1 MTRVVGAI
9 AAAVVLVLSACSS
22 DSSNSAPH
30 SSSPSNTTGAYTP
43 VFVKG
48 ACTDEVPQDPRVE
61 CGTLTV
67 PEDRSKPNG
76 QKVVL
81 PVAIVHSADPDPAPD
96 PVVYFSGGPGFP
108 GLTDAAGFLRRA
120 QAGNRDVILFDQRGT
135 GRSQPSL
142 DCPEVHDAT
151 SKIFGAADSFEA
163 ESRLLSDSLF
173 KCRDRLRDSG
183 VDLDQY
189 NTEAI
194 ADDVADLRT
203 AMGIPS
209 WNLFGV
215 SYGTTVALATM
226 RQHPEGIRSAVIDS
240 VVPTDVGVGAPETV
254 AAFERVKRVLFD
266 GCANDP
272 ACHAAFPKLE
282 SDIADII
289 AAMDATP
296 YQGSIVNPT
305 LQRSTPITI
314 TGADAAAGLFNAMYD
329 TNLIPQLPNLI
340 EQLKSGAVGPIIDQ
354 VTVQALEQI
363 NGTAEAQTAAVDCHD
378 RGSFVDADKDQRA
391 LQEHPEDSTLLLFTS
406 VSCKEFGV
414 EPSTS
419 GFNDPVRSDI
429 PTLVFGDE
437 YDPVTPP
444 EQSKH
449 AAETLSHATYV
460 EFPGLGHGAVFSGRQ
475 CPVGLFRSFLADP
488 NASLDTRCV
497 STMGEPKW
505 AVPGG

>member
-1 MTRVVGAI
+1 MFA
-9 AAAVVLVLSACSS
+9 
-22 DSSNSAPH
+22 
-30 SSSPSNTTGAYTP
+30 
-43 VFVKG
+43 KG

-76 QKVVL
+76 KKVLL
-81 PVAIVHSADPDPAPD
+81 PVAIVHTADPDPAPD

-120 QAGNRDVILFDQRGT
+120 QTGNRDVILFDQRGT

-142 DCPEVHDAT
+142 DCPEVHEAT
-151 SKIFGAADSFEA
+151 ATILGAADSFEA
-163 ESRLLSDSLF
+163 ESKLLTDALF

-183 VDLDQY
+183 VDLNQY

-203 AMGIPS
+203 AMSIPS

-240 VVPTDVGVGAPETV
+240 VVPMDVGVGAPETV
-254 AAFERVKRVLFD
+254 ASFERIKRVLFD

-272 ACHAAFPKLE
+272 ACHAAFPNLE
-282 SDIADII
+282 DDTAAVI
-289 AAMDATP
+289 AAMNATP
-296 YQGSIVNPT
+296 YTGTITNPT
-305 LQRSTPITI
+305 LDRPTPITI
-314 TGADAAAGLFNAMYD
+314 TGADAAAGLFNALYD
-329 TNLIPQLPNLI
+329 SDVIPQLPNLI
-340 EQLKSGAVGPIIDQ
+340 EQLKGGTVGPIIDQ
-354 VTVQALEQI
+354 LTVQAFEQI
-363 NGTAEAQTAAVDCHD
+363 NGAAEAQTAAVDCHD
-378 RGSFVDADKDQRA
+378 RGSFVNPENDRRA
-391 LQEHPEDSTLLLFTS
+391 LQEHPDDSTLLLFTS
-406 VSCKEFGV
+406 ISCDSFGV
-414 EPSTS
+414 APAPKS
-419 GFNDPVRSDI
+419 FNEPVRSDI

-449 AAETLSHATYV
+449 AAETLTHSTFV

-475 CPVGLFRSFLADP
+475 CPIGLFRSFLAEP
-488 NASLDTRCV
+488 TAPLDVRCV
-497 STMGEPKW
+497 SAMSEPRW
-505 AVPGG
+505 AVP